1 MENSTNENDYEN
13 KIPLNAIVNIKPTSS
28 AHHKFEN
35 VLIENDM
42 KLIAV
47 NTIDDIRYLCRI
59 CLTNEDNMISL
70 MSTIDSELLVDIF
83 SYVTSIKTQ
92 LEAEFPQQICDTCY
106 DDLLQ
111 CYKLRKKSLKSEQ
124 TLRKVLKLDS
134 RCCSDN
140 ISVTIKTKEKGIQTD
155 YNDFIKLCEENVP
168 KDINFKDEDLKTEY
182 EDGHDMKTLIE
193 IKSEKPVKEKTKL
206 LFCKICSK
214 NFRKIKT
221 LRAHMKKCR
230 KTEAKNS
237 YPCGK
242 CKETFSQEQDLR
254 IHSALHTKG
263 NKWTCNECQ
272 KEFTERNR
280 FRRHIRRHMACWRLA
295 CDACGKTFAEPCAL
309 RRHARVHTGERKE
322 KTLRCDICDKR
333 FSDRTQLAT
342 HSTRHSGLMPCSCS
356 VCGKAFPSQRLL
368 ASHARVHSDLK
379 PYACLYCDKRLLLTC
394 VYAGERPYT
403 CTDCGSKFTSS
414 SSLTCHRRI
423 HTGEKPYECP
433 VCGKRFARTHIST
446 HLRSHS
452 GERPFTC
459 CACPRA
465 FISAARL
472 KDHCLVHTGEKPF
485 ECAICSEKFGR
496 KNYLVKHLRTHK
508 NKVNKDTVKNQE
520 IVILQEVPFV
530 VEDDVIYNEDPGN
543 EVNTIR
549 NKNITL
555 EVSEEIPIGVSGELI
570 LHENGEE
577 KTELVVVDNM
587 QNSMNYTNDICLDG
601 NVNYVNDVSL
611 VPVNDDVPSSE
622 SPAEE
627 TTMKLYKL
635 DQSLVQI
642 QTSTGQLTIRKMTA
656 NF

>member
-1 MENSTNENDYEN
+1 MVQEGLTLRM
-13 KIPLNAIVNIKPTSS
+13 KILKQSMKKVMRLNIWT
-28 AHHKFEN
+28 
-35 VLIENDM
+35 
-42 KLIAV
+42 
-47 NTIDDIRYLCRI
+47 
-59 CLTNEDNMISL
+59 MISL
-70 MSTIDSELLVDIF
+70 NQMILSQKMLSIGNELSLLCLKIMKVVSNKYFFI
-83 SYVTSIKTQ
+83 SMNRETQ
-92 LEAEFPQQICDTCY
+92 Q
-106 DDLLQ
+106 
-111 CYKLRKKSLKSEQ
+111 
-124 TLRKVLKLDS
+124 
-134 RCCSDN
+134 N
-140 ISVTIKTKEKGIQTD
+140 
-155 YNDFIKLCEENVP
+155 
-168 KDINFKDEDLKTEY
+168 
-182 EDGHDMKTLIE
+182 DMKTLIE
-193 IKSEKPVKEKTKL
+193 MKSEKAVKVKNKI

-230 KTEAKNS
+230 NTEVKNS
-237 YPCGK
+237 FPCGK
-242 CKETFSQEQDLR
+242 CKETFSHEQDLC

-379 PYACLYCDKRLLLTC
+379 PYACLYCDKRFRHESTRNTHHRTHTGEKPYVCSICGKTFIQNSNLKLHMRTHT
-394 VYAGERPYT
+394 GERPYT
-403 CTDCGSKFTSS
+403 CNDCGSKFTSS

-433 VCGKRFARTHIST
+433 Y
-446 HLRSHS
+446 
-452 GERPFTC
+452 ERKYKAHFDIKPQYV
-459 CACPRA
+459 PR
-465 FISAARL
+465 
-472 KDHCLVHTGEKPF
+472 EKPF

-530 VEDDVIYNEDPGN
+530 VEDSVIYNEDPGN
-543 EVNTIR
+543 EVSLDTGVNTVS

-577 KTELVVVDNM
+577 KTELVVVDNI
-587 QNSMNYTNDICLDG
+587 QNGMNFTNGDICLDG

-611 VPVNDDVPSSE
+611 VGVNDDVPSSA
-622 SPAEE
+622 SSAEE

>member
-42 KLIAV
+42 KLIAI

-83 SYVTSIKTQ
+83 SYVTSIKAQ
-92 LEAEFPQQICDTCY
+92 LEADLPQQICDTCY

-134 RCCSDN
+134 GCCSDD
-140 ISVTIKTKEKGIQTD
+140 ISVTIMTKEKGIQTD
-155 YNDFIKLCEENVP
+155 CNDLIKLCEENGP
-168 KDINFKDEDLKTEY
+168 RRINFKDEDFKTEY
-182 EDGHDMKTLIE
+182 EESHEVEYLDDDFFESNDIVTKDVVHSMNRETQQNDMKTLIE
-193 IKSEKPVKEKTKL
+193 MKSEKAV
-206 LFCKICSK
+206 K

-230 KTEAKNS
+230 NTEVKNS
-237 YPCGK
+237 FPCGK
-242 CKETFSQEQDLR
+242 CKETFSHEQDLC

-379 PYACLYCDKRLLLTC
+379 PYACLYCDKRFRHEST
-394 VYAGERPYT
+394 RNT
-403 CTDCGSKFTSS
+403 H
-414 SSLTCHRRI
+414 HRT
-423 HTGEKPYECP
+423 HTGEKPYVCSI
-433 VCGKRFARTHIST
+433 CGKTFIQNSNLKLHMRT
-446 HLRSHS
+446 
-452 GERPFTC
+452 
-459 CACPRA
+459 
-465 FISAARL
+465 
-472 KDHCLVHTGEKPF
+472 HTGEKPF

-530 VEDDVIYNEDPGN
+530 VEDSVIYNEDPGN
-543 EVNTIR
+543 EVSLDTGVNTVS

-577 KTELVVVDNM
+577 KTELVVVDNI
-587 QNSMNYTNDICLDG
+587 QNGMNFTNGDICLDG

-611 VPVNDDVPSSE
+611 VGVNDDVPSSA
-622 SPAEE
+622 SSAEE